1 MSTPVTDRDAGAD
14 AAQQRT
20 VELNVEGMTCASCVA
35 RVERKLGK
43 LPGVSASVN
52 LPLKSATVRVPAGVS
67 DQDLLDTVKATGYQ
81 ASLKAAPVVP
91 GASAA
96 PVTAAAPTR
105 RRAGTSADTSAGVAL
120 NTAHETAPSEPRS
133 DSARYLPRLV
143 VAAILTIPVVLIS
156 MIPALQF
163 PHWGWAVFALT
174 TPVVLYSAWPFHR
187 AAAINAMHGASTMD
201 TLVSIGVAAAYLF
214 STVQLVLDPGLTEMA
229 GMSGMG
235 GMASMTEHQLYFE
248 VAAVV
253 TTFLLLGRYLEA
265 RAKHG
270 AADALHSLLNLG
282 AQRARVLR
290 GGTEVEVPIGELA
303 VGEVFIVRPGEKIAT
318 DGRVRSG
325 SSTVDTAMITG
336 ESLPVSVRAG
346 DTVTGATI
354 NVDGRLEVEATR
366 VGQDTTLAQM
376 GRLVS
381 EAQSQKAPI
390 ARIADRISAVFVP
403 VVLVIAVLTFLAW
416 WLIGANLPMAFT
428 AAVTVLVIACP
439 CALGLATPTALLAG
453 TGRAAQ
459 KGILIRGPEVLE
471 STRKISAIVLDKTGT
486 VTEGKL
492 SVAEVVPAPSA
503 SGTQYDG
510 DASSALRLAS
520 ALEAQSEH
528 PVAAAIVR
536 AGTARAGMGRANIE
550 QASEDSAS
558 AVAAGE
564 QDPVVDEFRAA
575 IGGGVSGLVDG
586 QRVLVGKPGWLAES
600 GISLT
605 DADRTA
611 FSEAESAGTT
621 VVGVAVDG
629 VLAAIIS
636 ITDTIKPTSKEAI
649 AQLQSLGLTVYLL
662 TGDNIGTATRVAQ
675 EVGISAEHVFAN
687 VLPEEKVAKVA
698 ELQAGGDVVAMVG
711 DGVNDAAALLKADL
725 GIAMGSGTDV
735 ARDAADLTI
744 MGNDLNQVATA
755 IELSRKT
762 LSTIKTNL
770 FWAFAY
776 NVVGIPVAALGLLN
790 PMLAGGAMAASSV
803 LVVANSLR
811 LRRA

>member
-96 PVTAAAPTR
+96 PVTATAPTR
-105 RRAGTSADTSAGVAL
+105 GRAGTPADTSAGVAL

-133 DSARYLPRLV
+133 DAARYLPRLI

-163 PHWGWAVFALT
+163 PHWGWTVFALT

-214 STVQLVLDPGLTEMA
+214 STVQLIVDPGLTEMA

-303 VGEVFIVRPGEKIAT
+303 VGEIFIVRPGEKIAT
-318 DGRVRSG
+318 DGTVRAG

-492 SVAEVVPAPSA
+492 SVAQVVPAPSA

-520 ALEAQSEH
+520 ALETQSEH

-536 AGTARAGMGRANIE
+536 AGMGQAGMGQANIE
-550 QASEDSAS
+550 QASEDSAG

-687 VLPEEKVAKVA
+687 VLPEDKVAKVA

>member
-1 MSTPVTDRDAGAD
+1 MSTPVTDRGAD

-43 LPGVSASVN
+43 LTGVSASVN

-67 DQDLLDTVKATGYQ
+67 DQDLLDTVKAIGYQ
-81 ASLKAAPVVP
+81 ASLKAAPV
-91 GASAA
+91 
-96 PVTAAAPTR
+96 TAAAPTR
-105 RRAGTSADTSAGVAL
+105 GRAGTSAGTPAVAAL
-120 NTAHETAPSEPRS
+120 NTAPDTPPSEPPS
-133 DSARYLPRLV
+133 DAARYLPRLI

-503 SGTQYDG
+503 SGTKYDG

-536 AGTARAGMGRANIE
+536 AGMGQAGMGQANIE
-550 QASEDSAS
+550 QASEDSAG

-687 VLPEEKVAKVA
+687 VLPEDKVAKVA

>member
-1 MSTPVTDRDAGAD
+1 MSTPVTDRGAG

-91 GASAA
+91 GASATPA
-96 PVTAAAPTR
+96 TAAAPTR
-105 RRAGTSADTSAGVAL
+105 GRTGTSADVAL
-120 NTAHETAPSEPRS
+120 NTAPDTPPSEPRS
-133 DSARYLPRLV
+133 DAARYLPRLI

-214 STVQLVLDPGLTEMA
+214 STVQLIVDPGLTEMA

-416 WLIGANLPMAFT
+416 WIIGANLPMAFT

-492 SVAEVVPAPSA
+492 SVAQVVPAPSA

-536 AGTARAGMGRANIE
+536 AGMGQANIE

-611 FSEAESAGTT
+611 FFEAESAGTT

-662 TGDNIGTATRVAQ
+662 TGDNIGTAARVAQ
-675 EVGISAEHVFAN
+675 EVGISPEHVFAN
-687 VLPEEKVAKVA
+687 VLPEDKVAKVA

>member
-96 PVTAAAPTR
+96 PVTATAPTR
-105 RRAGTSADTSAGVAL
+105 GRAGTPADTSAGVAL

-133 DSARYLPRLV
+133 DAARYLPRLI

-163 PHWGWAVFALT
+163 PHWGWTVFALT

-214 STVQLVLDPGLTEMA
+214 STVQLIVDPGLTEMA

-303 VGEVFIVRPGEKIAT
+303 VGEIFIVRPGEKIAT
-318 DGRVRSG
+318 DGTVRAG

-492 SVAEVVPAPSA
+492 SVAQVVPAPSA

-520 ALEAQSEH
+520 ALETQSEH

-536 AGTARAGMGRANIE
+536 A
-550 QASEDSAS
+550 DSALLEPS
-558 AVAAGE
+558 AQQSA
-564 QDPVVDEFRAA
+564 PVVDQFRAS

-586 QRVLVGKPGWLAES
+586 QRVLVGKPGWLAET

-662 TGDNIGTATRVAQ
+662 TGDNIGTAARVAQ
-675 EVGISAEHVFAN
+675 EVGISPEHVFAN
-687 VLPEEKVAKVA
+687 VLPEDKVAKVA